1 MFTNSPL
8 HFSQHPFIKPAELF
22 LYVFLII
29 ASERSRMV
37 YLTFWCPSGNN
48 AINHLWPLLFQ
59 ADICCRVTHWL
70 SRLGLLPFPT
80 QIDRQTDTHTHRH
93 IHTAPALGRIQVRQ
107 LVEFPSNSPDL
118 LLPSAEILPMGT
130 SEQVSKSTPAM
141 GLGFNWNWL
150 HKMFFCSSTFLR
162 TTEL

>member
-93 IHTAPALGRIQVRQ
+93 IHTDTHTHTHTLS
-107 LVEFPSNSPDL
+107 PSGGDR
-118 LLPSAEILPMGT
+118 
-130 SEQVSKSTPAM
+130 
-141 GLGFNWNWL
+141 NWNWKKGSGIPASWDYVASL
-150 HKMFFCSSTFLR
+150 QPVCEPNQPHPCGHFPFF
-162 TTEL
+162 